1 MGKLGLEP
9 YRYPRTIRIMD
20 YSYQKIPINNSV
32 LVLNSDYSPINI
44 CDGRRAIVLLLK
56 QKAHM
61 ITEKVI
67 RLLDYIRLPYKKLM
81 ENRPTRNLIMKR
93 DGYKCLYCGATENLT
108 LDHILPSSRGGEDTW
123 ENLATCC
130 GSCNVKKGN
139 KTPQEAGMPLLKEVK
154 RPYNKLH
161 LTINTSNVNDWK
173 EFVYA

>member
-1 MGKLGLEP
+1 
-9 YRYPRTIRIMD
+9 MD
-20 YSYQKIPINNSV
+20 YQKIGQKIGIKNNV

-67 RLLDYIRLPYKKLM
+67 RLLNYIRLPYKKLM

-93 DGYKCLYCGATENLT
+93 DGYRCLYCNATENLT
-108 LDHILPSSRGGEDTW
+108 LDHILPSSRGGDDSW

-139 KTPQEAGMPLLKEVK
+139 KTPEEASMPLLKPVK

-161 LTINTSNVNDWK
+161 LTINTSNVSDWK

>member
-1 MGKLGLEP
+1 
-9 YRYPRTIRIMD
+9 MD
-20 YSYQKIPINNSV
+20 YQKIGQKIGIKNNV

-130 GSCNVKKGN
+130 GSCNVKKGT

-161 LTINTSNVNDWK
+161 LTINTSNVSDWK
-173 EFVYA
+173 DFCYV

>member
-1 MGKLGLEP
+1 
-9 YRYPRTIRIMD
+9 MD
-20 YSYQKIPINNSV
+20 YQKIGIKNNV

-67 RLLDYIRLPYKKLM
+67 RLLNYIRLPYRKLM
-81 ENRPTRNLIMKR
+81 ENRPTRSLVMKR

-108 LDHILPSSRGGEDTW
+108 IDHIHPASRGGVDSW
-123 ENLATCC
+123 ENLCSCC

-139 KTPQEAGMPLLKEVK
+139 KTPEESGMPLLKQVK

-161 LTINTSNVNDWK
+161 LTINTSNVSDWK
-173 EFVYA
+173 EFVYS

>member
-1 MGKLGLEP
+1 
-9 YRYPRTIRIMD
+9 MD

-67 RLLDYIRLPYKKLM
+67 RLLDYIRLPYQKLM

-139 KTPQEAGMPLLKEVK
+139 KTPEEAGMLLLKPVK

-161 LTINTSNVNDWK
+161 LTINTSNVSDWK
-173 EFVYA
+173 SYVYS

>member
-1 MGKLGLEP
+1 
-9 YRYPRTIRIMD
+9 MD
-20 YSYQKIPINNSV
+20 YQNIPINNSV

-44 CDGRRAIVLLLK
+44 CNGRRAIVLLLK
-56 QKAHM
+56 QKAHF
-61 ITEKVI
+61 ITNKVI

-108 LDHILPSSRGGEDTW
+108 LDHIIPQSRGGEDTW

-161 LTINTSNVNDWK
+161 LTINTSNVSDWK
-173 EFVYA
+173 DFCYA

>member
-1 MGKLGLEP
+1 
-9 YRYPRTIRIMD
+9 MD
-20 YSYQKIPINNSV
+20 YSYQKIKITQNV

-56 QKAHM
+56 QKAHF

-67 RLLDYIRLPYKKLM
+67 RLIDYIRLPFKKLM

-108 LDHILPSSRGGEDTW
+108 IDHIHPSSRGGNNEWT
-123 ENLATCC
+123 NLATCC
-130 GSCNVKKGN
+130 GSCNVKKRN
-139 KTPQEAGMPLLKEVK
+139 KTPEEANMPLLKEVK

-173 EFVYA
+173 SYVYS

>member
-1 MGKLGLEP
+1 
-9 YRYPRTIRIMD
+9 MD
-20 YSYQKIPINNSV
+20 YQNIPINNSV

-56 QKAHM
+56 QKAHF
-61 ITEKVI
+61 ITDKVI

-108 LDHILPSSRGGEDTW
+108 LDHIIPQSRGGENSW
-123 ENLATCC
+123 ENLVTCC

-139 KTPQEAGMPLLKEVK
+139 RTPEEAKMPLLKEVK

-161 LTINTSNVNDWK
+161 LTINTSNVSDWK
-173 EFVYA
+173 DFCYT

>member
-1 MGKLGLEP
+1 
-9 YRYPRTIRIMD
+9 MD
-20 YSYQKIPINNSV
+20 YQKIKINHNI
-32 LVLNSDYSPINI
+32 LVLNADYNPINI

-56 QKAHM
+56 QKAQF
-61 ITEKVI
+61 ISNKVI
-67 RLLDYIRLPYKKLM
+67 RLLEYIRLPYQKLM

-93 DGYKCLYCGATENLT
+93 DNYTCCYCRATENLT

-123 ENLATCC
+123 ENLCSCC

-139 KTPQEAGMPLLKEVK
+139 KTPQEAGMPLLKPVK

-173 EFVYA
+173 SYVYS

>member
-1 MGKLGLEP
+1 
-9 YRYPRTIRIMD
+9 MD

-61 ITEKVI
+61 ITDKVI

-93 DGYKCLYCGATENLT
+93 DGYKCLYCGETENLT
-108 LDHILPSSRGGEDTW
+108 LDHIFPTSRGGGNEWT
-123 ENLATCC
+123 NLATCC

-139 KTPQEAGMPLLKEVK
+139 KTPEEAGMPLLKPVK

-173 EFVYA
+173 SYVYS

>member
-1 MGKLGLEP
+1 
-9 YRYPRTIRIMD
+9 MD

-93 DGYKCLYCGATENLT
+93 DDYKCLYCGATENLT
-108 LDHILPSSRGGEDTW
+108 LDHILPSSRGGDDSW
-123 ENLATCC
+123 ENLCSCC

-139 KTPQEAGMPLLKEVK
+139 KTPQEAGMPLLKPVK

-161 LTINTSNVNDWK
+161 LTINTSNVSDWK

>member
-1 MGKLGLEP
+1 
-9 YRYPRTIRIMD
+9 MD

-56 QKAHM
+56 QKAHF
-61 ITEKVI
+61 ITDKVI

-108 LDHILPSSRGGEDTW
+108 LDHIMPQSRGGENSW
-123 ENLATCC
+123 ENLATSC

-139 KTPQEAGMPLLKEVK
+139 RTPEEAKMPLLKEVK

-161 LTINTSNVNDWK
+161 LTINTSNVSDWK
-173 EFVYA
+173 DFCYA

>member
-1 MGKLGLEP
+1 
-9 YRYPRTIRIMD
+9 MD
-20 YSYQKIPINNSV
+20 YSYQKIGIKNNV

-67 RLLDYIRLPYKKLM
+67 RLLNYIRLPYRKIM
-81 ENRPTRNLIMKR
+81 ENRPTRSLVMKR
-93 DGYKCLYCGATENLT
+93 DGYRCLYCGATENLT
-108 LDHILPSSRGGEDTW
+108 IDHIHPASRGGIDSW

-139 KTPQEAGMPLLKEVK
+139 RTPEESGMPLLKQVK

-161 LTINTSNVNDWK
+161 LTINTSNVSDWK
-173 EFVYA
+173 EFVYS

>member
-1 MGKLGLEP
+1 
-9 YRYPRTIRIMD
+9 MD

-93 DGYKCLYCGATENLT
+93 DGYKCLYCGETENLT
-108 LDHILPSSRGGEDTW
+108 LDHIFPTSRGGGNEWT
-123 ENLATCC
+123 NLATCC

-139 KTPQEAGMPLLKEVK
+139 KTPEEAGMPLLKPVK

-173 EFVYA
+173 SYVYS

>member
-1 MGKLGLEP
+1 
-9 YRYPRTIRIMD
+9 MD
-20 YSYQKIPINNSV
+20 YQKIKLNSSI
-32 LVLNSDYSPINI
+32 LVLNSDYNPINI
-44 CDGRRAIVLLLK
+44 CNARRAIVLLIK
-56 QKAHM
+56 HKAHM
-61 ITEKVI
+61 VTEKVI
-67 RLLDYIRLPYKKLM
+67 RLIEYIRVPYSRLM
-81 ENRPTRNLIMKR
+81 RNHPNRNLIYKR
-93 DGYKCLYCGATENLT
+93 DGYSCAYCGETENLT

-173 EFVYA
+173 EFVYS

>member
-1 MGKLGLEP
+1 
-9 YRYPRTIRIMD
+9 MD
-20 YSYQKIPINNSV
+20 YSYQKIGIKNNV

-67 RLLDYIRLPYKKLM
+67 RLLNYIRLPYKKLM
-81 ENRPTRNLIMKR
+81 ENRPTRSLVMKR
-93 DGYKCLYCGATENLT
+93 DGYRCLYCGATENLT
-108 LDHILPSSRGGEDTW
+108 LDHIMPQSRGGIDSW

-139 KTPQEAGMPLLKEVK
+139 RTPGEAEMPLLKQVK

-161 LTINTSNVNDWK
+161 LTINTSNVSDWK
-173 EFVYA
+173 EFVYS

>member
-1 MGKLGLEP
+1 
-9 YRYPRTIRIMD
+9 MD
-20 YSYQKIPINNSV
+20 YQKIGIKNNV

-67 RLLDYIRLPYKKLM
+67 RLLNYIRLPYRKLM
-81 ENRPTRNLIMKR
+81 ENRPTRSLVMKR

-108 LDHILPSSRGGEDTW
+108 IDHIHPASRGGIDSW

-139 KTPQEAGMPLLKEVK
+139 RTPGEAGMLLTKQVK

-161 LTINTSNVNDWK
+161 LTINTSNVSDWK
-173 EFVYA
+173 EFVYS

>member
-1 MGKLGLEP
+1 MDVRQYKLELLKL
-9 YRYPRTIRIMD
+9 MD
-20 YSYQKIPINNSV
+20 YQKIKITQNI

-56 QKAHM
+56 EKAHM

-67 RLLDYIRLPYKKLM
+67 RLLNYIRLPYKKLM
-81 ENRPTRNLIMKR
+81 ENRPTRSLIMKR

-108 LDHILPSSRGGEDTW
+108 IDHIHPASRGGENTW
-123 ENLATCC
+123 ENMATSC

-139 KTPQEAGMPLLKEVK
+139 RTPGEAGMLLTKQVK

-161 LTINTSNVNDWK
+161 LTINTSNVLDWK
-173 EFVYA
+173 EYVYS

>member
-1 MGKLGLEP
+1 
-9 YRYPRTIRIMD
+9 MD
-20 YSYQKIPINNSV
+20 YQNIPINNSV

-44 CDGRRAIVLLLK
+44 CNGRRAIVLLLK
-56 QKAHM
+56 QKAHF
-61 ITEKVI
+61 ITDKVI

-108 LDHILPSSRGGEDTW
+108 LDHIMPQSRGGENSW
-123 ENLATCC
+123 ENLVTCC

-139 KTPQEAGMPLLKEVK
+139 RTPEEAKMPLLKEVK

-161 LTINTSNVNDWK
+161 LTINTSNVSDWK
-173 EFVYA
+173 DFCYA

>member
-1 MGKLGLEP
+1 
-9 YRYPRTIRIMD
+9 MD
-20 YSYQKIPINNSV
+20 YQKIGQKIGIKNNV

-139 KTPQEAGMPLLKEVK
+139 KTPGEANMPLLKEVK

-161 LTINTSNVNDWK
+161 LTINTSNVSDWK

>member
-1 MGKLGLEP
+1 
-9 YRYPRTIRIMD
+9 MD
-20 YSYQKIPINNSV
+20 YQNIPINNSV

-56 QKAHM
+56 QKAHF
-61 ITEKVI
+61 ITDKVI

-108 LDHILPSSRGGEDTW
+108 LDHIIPQSRGGENSW
-123 ENLATCC
+123 ENLVTCC

-139 KTPQEAGMPLLKEVK
+139 RTPQEAGMPLLKEVK

-161 LTINTSNVNDWK
+161 LTINTSNVSDWK
-173 EFVYA
+173 DFCYA

>member
-1 MGKLGLEP
+1 
-9 YRYPRTIRIMD
+9 MD
-20 YSYQKIPINNSV
+20 YQNIPINNSV

-56 QKAHM
+56 QKAHF
-61 ITEKVI
+61 ITDKVI

-81 ENRPTRNLIMKR
+81 ENRPTKNLIMKR

-108 LDHILPSSRGGEDTW
+108 LDHIMPQSRGGENSW
-123 ENLATCC
+123 ENLVTCC

-139 KTPQEAGMPLLKEVK
+139 RTPEEAKMPLLKEVK

-161 LTINTSNVNDWK
+161 LTINTSNVSDWK
-173 EFVYA
+173 SYVYS